1 VVVVLVGAT
10 EWSLVMV
17 GDGRLP
23 ERRGHNVVLSIPW
36 GWVVDLAFDA
46 KRDAGLRWAGAARNA
61 VGRTSDEAD
70 ALPRAMD
77 ARCVL
82 FGDFEL
88 DLHEQTLRRGG
99 EAVKVPGKIYQ
110 AMVVLVESPG
120 NLVTREHLRTR
131 LWPRDAHLN
140 YDANVNTTVNKL
152 RQVLGDTSE
161 GSNFIQTVPRQG
173 YSFVAPVRYAD
184 APTPKPSEER
194 IADTDDSR
202 RLTTIGEALRSERA
216 RIWFM
221 ASVVTW
227 VTAALL
233 FGAVMLWHAHRA
245 QNAVKSSAQ
254 VVDKLA
260 TDKR

>member
-1 VVVVLVGAT
+1 VGLAFGSRQGSGFQWAGSASAGGTGVAT
-10 EWSLVMV
+10 EAAPRLV
-17 GDGRLP
+17 
-23 ERRGHNVVLSIPW
+23 S
-36 GWVVDLAFDA
+36 
-46 KRDAGLRWAGAARNA
+46 
-61 VGRTSDEAD
+61 
-70 ALPRAMD
+70 

-88 DLHEQTLRRGG
+88 DLQEQALRKSGDV
-99 EAVKVPGKIYQ
+99 VKIPGKIYQ

-120 NLVTREHLRTR
+120 NLVTRDHLRNR

-161 GSNFIQTVPRQG
+161 GSNFIQTVPRRG

-184 APTPKPSEER
+184 APAPKPSEER
-194 IADTDDSR
+194 IGDMDDAR
-202 RLTTIGEALRSERA
+202 RFATIGEALRSERA

-254 VVDKLA
+254 IIDKQA
-260 TDKR
+260 IDKR

>member
-1 VVVVLVGAT
+1 MGGAT
-10 EWSLVMV
+10 EAS
-17 GDGRLP
+17 P
-23 ERRGHNVVLSIPW
+23 
-36 GWVVDLAFDA
+36 
-46 KRDAGLRWAGAARNA
+46 GAIG
-61 VGRTSDEAD
+61 V
-70 ALPRAMD
+70 
-77 ARCVL
+77 RCVL

-88 DLHEQTLRRGG
+88 DLHEQTLRKAG
-99 EAVKVPGKIYQ
+99 EAVKIPGKIYQ

-120 NLVTREHLRTR
+120 NLVTREHLRNR

-161 GSNFIQTVPRQG
+161 GSNFIQTVPRRG

-184 APTPKPSEER
+184 APAPKPSEER
-194 IADTDDSR
+194 IGDADDSR
-202 RLTTIGEALRSERA
+202 RFATIGEALRSERA

-245 QNAVKSSAQ
+245 QNAEKHSAQ
-254 VVDKLA
+254 VIEKSLDQNI
-260 TDKR
+260 DKR

>member
-1 VVVVLVGAT
+1 MGDTT
-10 EWSLVMV
+10 EAS
-17 GDGRLP
+17 
-23 ERRGHNVVLSIPW
+23 
-36 GWVVDLAFDA
+36 
-46 KRDAGLRWAGAARNA
+46 
-61 VGRTSDEAD
+61 
-70 ALPRAMD
+70 PRAVE

-88 DLHEQTLRRGG
+88 DLHEQTLRRAG
-99 EAVKVPGKIYQ
+99 EAVKIPGKIYQ
-110 AMVVLVESPG
+110 AMVVLIESPG
-120 NLVTREHLRTR
+120 NLVTRDHLRNR

-161 GSNFIQTVPRQG
+161 GSNFIQTVPRRG

-194 IADTDDSR
+194 VGDAGDAR
-202 RLTTIGEALRSERA
+202 RVATIGEALRSERA

-245 QNAVKSSAQ
+245 QNAVKHSAQ
-254 VVDKLA
+254 VIEKSLDQNI
-260 TDKR
+260 DKR

>member
-1 VVVVLVGAT
+1 VG
-10 EWSLVMV
+10 
-17 GDGRLP
+17 
-23 ERRGHNVVLSIPW
+23 
-36 GWVVDLAFDA
+36 LAFDS
-46 KRDAGLRWAGAARNA
+46 RRGSELQWAGAASA
-61 VGRTSDEAD
+61 GGVGGATEAS
-70 ALPRAMD
+70 LRPVS

-88 DLHEQTLRRGG
+88 DLHEQTLRRAG
-99 EAVKVPGKIYQ
+99 EAVKIPGKIYH
-110 AMVVLVESPG
+110 AMVVLIESPG
-120 NLVTREHLRTR
+120 NLVTREHLRSR

-161 GSNFIQTVPRQG
+161 GSNFIQTVPRRG

-184 APTPKPSEER
+184 APAAKPSEE
-194 IADTDDSR
+194 AGGDALASR
-202 RLTTIGEALRSERA
+202 RFATIGEVLQSERA
-216 RIWFM
+216 RIWFT

-227 VTAALL
+227 LTAALL

-254 VVDKLA
+254 IIDKGA
-260 TDKR
+260 IDKK